1 MNSEAKALP
10 LPSNAI
16 VSMSV
21 GRELAPSDY
30 DGGASGTDLKSIQ
43 SAFLRNRWLMLSILV
58 ASLGAGA
65 ATWVLSEPL
74 YRAEATIE
82 IAPGT
87 ASLVAVDQKQPNL
100 PNGEA
105 DRALQTQ
112 LDVLKSRSTAAS
124 VVDRLNLTRD
134 QAFLQENKI
143 DPRTPE
149 PMLTAQAAAAVQRGL
164 TVSQPLT
171 TRIIKLSYESPRPQ
185 FAAAAANGYADAFI
199 ADSFKRREQSYAYA
213 RTFLSTQ
220 LAGAK
225 ARLEGSE
232 RALLSYARSVGLVD
246 ASGAAGTQGGDD
258 GKVRS
263 LTKANMV
270 DLNAAYAQARTARI
284 QAQQRWAQ
292 AQSTPVMSLPEVLS
306 NPAIQSLTQRRA
318 ELEATY
324 QEERQRRQAN
334 HPAIVQAQARIQE
347 MDRQIGSI
355 AGSIRQSIGDQYR
368 VAARQE
374 ASLHGNVGELK
385 GASFAEEANG
395 IRYNILKREADS
407 NRNLYNTLLDR
418 FQQVATQ
425 AADTK
430 SDINLVDRAEVP
442 GLPSS
447 PKPLLIL
454 ALAAVGGIF
463 AALLTLL
470 WKARSDDR
478 LHSPVEVQN
487 ALQVPLLGVVP
498 RIAERAEFEHAVHD
512 STSILA
518 EAHHAICI
526 NLRPLTDIGGHGVLL
541 FTSSAPNEGKTTT
554 AVQMATVMAEAG
566 RKVLLIDGDIRRPSL
581 HRALGGRNDSG
592 LCDLLAEGGSE
603 DRPVP
608 IQYCEERGFAFLAA
622 GSTQNSPAALFAGR
636 AFADILRKF
645 SASYDAVLIDG
656 PPVVG
661 LADAPQIAALADAT
675 MLVVEAGHAPRDRCR
690 MAIDRLAKAGA
701 QQIGVIMAKYD
712 PSLDR
717 STDGYAYN
725 YEYGP
730 GATRS
735 WQHALWPWP
744 RHNREKWSDHFGSPE
759 QSREVALT

>member
-1 MNSEAKALP
+1 MNREAKALP
-10 LPSNAI
+10 VPSNAI
-16 VSMSV
+16 VSMAG
-21 GRELAPSDY
+21 GREIVPGDY
-30 DGGASGTDLKSIQ
+30 DGGESRTDLKSIE
-43 SAFLRNRWLMLSILV
+43 SAFLRNRWLMLSIVV

-65 ATWVLSEPL
+65 ATWVLSEPM

-87 ASLVAVDQKQPNL
+87 GSLVAVDQKQPNL

-134 QAFLQENKI
+134 ATFLRENKL
-143 DPRTPE
+143 DPRTPQ
-149 PMLTAQAAAAVQRGL
+149 PVLAAQAAEAVQRGL

-171 TRIIKLSYESPRPQ
+171 TRIIKLSYESSRPE

-220 LAGAK
+220 VARAK

-246 ASGAAGTQGGDD
+246 ASGAAGMQGDD

-292 AQSTPVMSLPEVLS
+292 AQSTPAMSLPEVLS
-306 NPAIQSLTQRRA
+306 NPAIQTLTQRRA

-324 QEERQRRQAN
+324 QEERQRHQPD
-334 HPAIVQAQARIQE
+334 HPAIIQAQARIRE

-374 ASLHGNVGELK
+374 ASLQGNVGQLK
-385 GASFAEEANG
+385 GASFAEEAKG

-470 WKARSDDR
+470 WKTRSDDR
-478 LHSPVEVQN
+478 LHSPVEVQS

-554 AVQMATVMAEAG
+554 AVQMATVMAQAG

-581 HRALGGRNDSG
+581 HRVLGGRNDSG
-592 LCDLLAEGGSE
+592 LCDLIAEGASE
-603 DRPVP
+603 DSPVP

-622 GSTQNSPAALFAGR
+622 GSTQNSPAALFAGQ
-636 AFADILRKF
+636 AFALILGKF

-675 MLVVEAGHAPRDRCR
+675 MLVVEAGHAPRERCR

-717 STDGYAYN
+717 VTDGYAYN
-725 YEYGP
+725 YEYGVGTP
-730 GATRS
+730 RS
-735 WQHALWPWP
+735 WHDSLWPWP
-744 RHNREKWSDHFGSPE
+744 RHGREKWTDHFGSPE
-759 QSREVALT
+759 QPREAALT